1 MSKTDWRYIMNIE
14 LFIEVRKE
22 KGFSQVELAEG
33 ICTQATLSRF
43 ENNARVPNLKILIE
57 LCNRLGLPLG
67 DLFPKVGIRYT
78 EITETMNR
86 AEFFLVTSEFQEA
99 KSLLD
104 SITINTI
111 EDPILSLR
119 YFYLKGF
126 IMIFQNCPITDI
138 LFNFDKI
145 LLEEHSSYS
154 EIFRLLAYTGTGMV
168 YFREKEQEKA
178 EFYFNKV
185 LEKIYCYDTK
195 EIEDTWRVLNIL
207 FQCSIFYSEADEI
220 EASNTLLHY
229 ALTICSDNH
238 VTYYLAR
245 VASQL
250 VKNAISQNK
259 PQELILELLYDARAY
274 AKINKN
280 TVLLSE
286 LIKIERSVL
295 SSYTDSYSSQE
306 KS

>member
-1 MSKTDWRYIMNIE
+1 MLTNRRNIMNIE
-14 LFIEVRKE
+14 KFIEMRKE

-33 ICTQATLSRF
+33 VCTQATLSRF

-78 EITETMNR
+78 ETTEFMNK
-86 AEFFLVTSEFQEA
+86 AEFFLVTSEFEQA
-99 KSLLD
+99 KILLD
-104 SITINTI
+104 SIAITTI
-111 EDPILSLR
+111 EDPVLSFR

-126 IMIFQNCPITDI
+126 IMIFQNYPITDI

-145 LLEEHSSYS
+145 LLEEQSNSL
-154 EIFRLLAYTGTGMV
+154 EIFRLLAYTGTGMA

-185 LEKIYCYDTK
+185 LEKIYSYDTK

-207 FQCSIFYSEADEI
+207 FQCSIFYSEMNEI
-220 EASNTLLHY
+220 EASNALLHY

-250 VKNAISQNK
+250 VKNAIIQNE
-259 PQELILELLYDARAY
+259 PRELILELLYDARAY

-280 TVLLSE
+280 IVLLSE
-286 LIKIERSVL
+286 LTKIEKSVL
-295 SSYTDSYSSQE
+295 SSSSDQ
-306 KS
+306 

>member
-1 MSKTDWRYIMNIE
+1 MNIE
-14 LFIEVRKE
+14 RFVEVRKE

-43 ENNARVPNLKILIE
+43 ENNGQVPNLKILIK

-67 DLFPKVGIRYT
+67 DLFPKVGIKYSDS
-78 EITETMNR
+78 IDTMNK
-86 AEFFLVTSEFQEA
+86 AEFLLVTSEFKQA
-99 KSLLD
+99 KLLLD
-104 SITINTI
+104 TITIDTI

-126 IMIFQNCPITDI
+126 IMIFQNYPITDI
-138 LFNFDKI
+138 LFNFDNI
-145 LLEEHSSYS
+145 LLEERSSHS
-154 EIFRLLAYTGTGMV
+154 EIFRLLAYTGTGMT
-168 YFREKEQEKA
+168 YFREKDQEKA

-185 LEKIYCYDTK
+185 LEKIYAYNTT

-207 FQCSIFYSEADEI
+207 FQCSIFYSEINEI

-250 VKNAISQNK
+250 VKNAIIQDESK
-259 PQELILELLYDARAY
+259 ELILELLYDARAY

-286 LIKIERSVL
+286 LLTIEKTLL
-295 SSYTDSYSSQE
+295 SDNRKQ
-306 KS
+306 